1 MKRPAPLPSPPE
13 VAAWSWRYVK
23 NHWVGVTASL
33 LVLALITSGAWWY
46 LRIRDPLAPRLEQL
60 SASSTTALD
69 YFAPEPPTTDQDQAW
84 SPSDQA
90 LAHWQNLHHR
100 HWGSQGINALAQAL
114 AQVATLR
121 TPSPQST
128 DEKASWVTAQGITLL
143 AQHHTYLSTTG
154 RQAVGTILANCGAEL
169 TLLSVFSEDDPGIVG
184 VDESEPYQTAPM
196 IVPGQENKTG
206 QDTTQLGV
214 DMTTLINEASKDT
227 TAVATIAAGTITY
240 ASNRAQATI
249 DKRIDTDIDTYTDY
263 DKEEAIARAFDTNI
277 DLLARLDK
285 HAQKAGSGDHV
296 ASSSVNTG
304 AAAALVALKNNLIPL
319 SLAHN
324 QPWLN
329 MPNPEDP
336 TTATIHIT
344 DTTTQQ
350 AYTTWAYHLPP
361 DAAPTSRYLLDIIL
375 NRHQPEDRK
384 H

>member
-1 MKRPAPLPSPPE
+1 MRSLSLSE
-13 VAAWSWRYVK
+13 TDSRSWLLFK
-23 NHWVGVTASL
+23 SHWAGVIASL

-46 LRIRDPLAPRLEQL
+46 LRVRDPLAHRLEQL
-60 SASSTTALD
+60 STDPNAALD
-69 YFAPEPPTTDQDQAW
+69 YFAPEPPTTSQDQAW

-90 LAHWQNLHHR
+90 LTRWEGLHHR

-121 TPSPQST
+121 TPSPQHT

-206 QDTTQLGV
+206 QNTTQLGV

-227 TAVATIAAGTITY
+227 TTVATIAAGTITY

-249 DKRIDTDIDTYTDY
+249 DKRIDTYTNY

-285 HAQKAGSGDHV
+285 HAQKAGSGDNA

-304 AAAALVALKNNLIPL
+304 AAAALVALKNNLIPTT
-319 SLAHN
+319 LAHN
-324 QPWLN
+324 QPWLHMDN
-329 MPNPEDP
+329 PNDIS
-336 TTATIHIT
+336 TATL
-344 DTTTQQ
+344 TTTNTTTRQ
-350 AYTTWAYHLPP
+350 AYTTWAIHLPP
-361 DAAPTSRYLLDIIL
+361 DTSITSTYFHDILL
-375 NRHQPEDRK
+375 NRHQPDTRK